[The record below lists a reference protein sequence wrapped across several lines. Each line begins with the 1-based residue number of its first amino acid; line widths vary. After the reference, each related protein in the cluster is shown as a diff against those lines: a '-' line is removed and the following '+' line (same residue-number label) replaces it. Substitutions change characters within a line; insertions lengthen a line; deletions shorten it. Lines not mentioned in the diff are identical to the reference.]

1 MVKENIEFKFK
12 NIDKTRNYCLKEIE
26 QNKLIRKRHKK
37 VYTTLHFI
45 EFFLILASTITGCIS
60 IPAFAFLLGIPIGI
74 KSSAIGL
81 KNFCSKCR
89 N

>member
-37 VYTTLHFI
+37 VYITLHFI
-45 EFFLILASTITGCIS
+45 EFFFILASLQLLDVF
-60 IPAFAFLLGIPIGI
+60 PFLHL
-74 KSSAIGL
+74 L
-81 KNFCSKCR
+81 FCLVFPLELR
-89 N
+89 VLQ